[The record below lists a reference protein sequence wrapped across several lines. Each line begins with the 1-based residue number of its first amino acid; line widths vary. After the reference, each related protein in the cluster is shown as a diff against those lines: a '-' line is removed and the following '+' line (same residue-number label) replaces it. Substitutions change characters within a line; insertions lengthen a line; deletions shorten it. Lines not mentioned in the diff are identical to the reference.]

1 MNQFSIICKTP
12 FIEYQEIIE
21 YRKFRLSYGYVLTL
35 NHNEIE
41 KIGLDKISEI
51 IDETIAKRMMF

>member
-1 MNQFSIICKTP
+1 MNQFSIICKVP

-21 YRKFRLSYGYVLTL
+21 YRKFRPSYGYVLTL